1 MGSAPFLSESRVRF
15 YGWTTAVLSAASLLG
30 YFRAGAWLVDGD
42 GRPLQTD
49 FFSFWSAAYQ
59 LSHGAPTLAYD
70 IGTMERMWSETFHGL
85 SNYAALPLPYPPPML
100 FALAPL
106 GLVPYV
112 PAEIIW
118 IVVGLCLYLAAVW
131 MIVPRSSALAVAA
144 AAPAA
149 WWSAFTVQTGF
160 LTAALIGGV
169 LVLLERRKVAAGV
182 VLGLLVIKPQL
193 GVLFPVV
200 LVAAGEWTALV
211 SAMMTVVA
219 LIAASL
225 ILQGT
230 ETWVEFSR
238 ALVNGG
244 NLNLVVG
251 IGGWPRLESL
261 YGFVRSVGGSA
272 RLAWTCHAAVAAMVS
287 VAVCWLWRRRDISY
301 STRAAALSL
310 AVFIVTPYLHGYD
323 LVGLAIPSAFLVKG
337 ALESGSLRG
346 ERTVLVGLFAGSSLF
361 VVLGQPFPIGP
372 ILIVAL
378 GACIALRARH
388 DIAMLRSSSISS
400 SSSALGIRS

>member
-1 MGSAPFLSESRVRF
+1 MGSFSFLSESRLRF
-15 YGWTTAVLSAASLLG
+15 YGWLTAVLSVVCFLG
-30 YFRAGAWLVDGD
+30 HFRAGAWLVDGD

-49 FFSFWSAAYQ
+49 FFSLWSAAYQ
-59 LSHGAPTLAYD
+59 VSHGAPTLAYD
-70 IGTMERMWSETFHGL
+70 TGTIERMWSETFHGL
-85 SNYAALPLPYPPPML
+85 SKYLAFVLPNPPPVL

-160 LTAALIGGV
+160 VTAALIGGF
-169 LVLLERRKVAAGV
+169 LVLLERRKVAAGA

-200 LVAAGEWTALV
+200 LVAAGEWTAFV
-211 SAMMTVVA
+211 SAMMTVVG
-219 LIAASL
+219 LNAASL
-225 ILQGT
+225 ILHGT
-230 ETWVEFSR
+230 ETWVEFSQ

-261 YGFVRSVGGSA
+261 YGFIRSIGGSA
-272 RLAWTCHAAVAAMVS
+272 RLAWTCHAAVSAVVS
-287 VAVCWLWRRRDISY
+287 VAVCWLWRRGDISY

-337 ALESGSLRG
+337 ALESGFLRG
-346 ERTVLVGLFAGSSLF
+346 ERTVLVGLFVGSSLF
-361 VVLGQPFPIGP
+361 VVLGQPFPVGP
-372 ILIVAL
+372 IMTVAL
-378 GACIALRARH
+378 GTCIAMRARH
-388 DIAMLRSSSISS
+388 DMAMLKSSSISS
-400 SSSALGIRS
+400 SSSAVGVRS